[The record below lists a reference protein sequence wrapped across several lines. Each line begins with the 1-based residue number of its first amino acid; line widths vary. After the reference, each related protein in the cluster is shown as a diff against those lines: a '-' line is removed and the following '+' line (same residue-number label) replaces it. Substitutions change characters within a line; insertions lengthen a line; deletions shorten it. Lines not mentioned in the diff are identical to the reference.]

1 MFNRGPRLEQNDSAF
16 KRRVGGR
23 DLRERRLSPGAA
35 LAGQPVICASAT
47 RLEVDL
53 RRLLEVL
60 VMMEERVVTV
70 D

>member
-1 MFNRGPRLEQNDSAF
+1 LVVCD
-16 KRRVGGR
+16 
-23 DLRERRLSPGAA
+23 
-35 LAGQPVICASAT
+35 SAT

-53 RRLLEVL
+53 RRLLEAL